1 MHPNLIGTNETEKIA
16 TDVFGQALDVHSSDL
31 FSWKH
36 HINEYRRVIAPVKT
50 ETMVHSLTSGLPAY
64 RICSWWTRSEIS

>member
-50 ETMVHSLTSGLPAY
+50 ETMVDFLDE
-64 RICSWWTRSEIS
+64 RIARVPHLQLVDSV